1 MNFNK
6 AVIAIGLTR
15 QQAFKLPLFR
25 YCNKRRQSGLGF
37 SNNLGVALSRSQLD
51 QVNRIGHFTLQG
63 SNRLNLTFELVLFPH
78 NILCHRLIIPE
89 ISGCRLRFQI
99 SKPILCVIKIDMLA
113 QQF

>member
-37 SNNLGVALSRSQLD
+37 SNNLGVTLSRSQLD
-51 QVNRIGHFTLQG
+51 QVNRIGHFTLQRG
-63 SNRLNLTFELVLFPH
+63 NRLNLTFELVLFPH
-78 NILCHRLIIPE
+78 HILCHRLIIPE
-89 ISGCRLRFQI
+89 ISGCRLRLQI